1 MGSKIRVRCPC
12 CGMIADK
19 DRVEALEQVPVE
31 VFEQT
36 FGGRIPRSA
45 AEDYTKR
52 HGTKGLINYEEIT
65 DADAVEEVK
74 ALWRKRI
81 EAASTVLKE

>member
-36 FGGRIPRSA
+36 FGGRIPRSQ

-52 HGTKGLINYEEIT
+52 HGTKGIIT
-65 DADAVEEVK
+65 YTEVNSTVLEEVK

>member
-1 MGSKIRVRCPC
+1 MGVKIRVRCPC

-36 FGGRIPRSA
+36 FGGRIPRA
-45 AEDYTKR
+45 LAEDYTKR
-52 HGTKGLINYEEIT
+52 RGTKGIIT
-65 DADAVEEVK
+65 YTEVDSTMLEEVK
-74 ALWRKRI
+74 AMWRKRL
-81 EAASTVLKE
+81 EVASEVLKE